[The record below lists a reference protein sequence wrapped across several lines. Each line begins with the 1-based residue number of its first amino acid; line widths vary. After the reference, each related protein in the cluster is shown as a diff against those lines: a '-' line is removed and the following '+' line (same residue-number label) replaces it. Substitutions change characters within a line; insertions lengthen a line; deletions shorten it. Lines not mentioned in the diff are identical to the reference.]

1 MCNGNLESSPGLPA
15 SSDLG
20 VNVVI
25 DFDVQ
30 MESQL
35 MKLPKALQ
43 TEIQQHQLPQ
53 RPHLTHVHGKVP
65 CSLLK
70 EIKEFRKNK
79 IVDILRD
86 ILQVAAANEDES
98 KEETNDFCRFV
109 TPMRK
114 STALKV
120 DPSKL
125 CTLSLDDSDGAS
137 QAEECKEPSVVEDP
151 PSEPTK
157 DSLTKGTHKKV
168 WFNPR
173 TSIQL
178 TISREDMTPEEKKQY
193 WLQDQEFGL
202 FRTRDG
208 YLGNLVEE
216 KQLEMGI
223 DIESDSYVIAPS
235 SVAIS
240 PQHWICTR
248 GLEYKMKMGFLRT
261 KDRREAVLDEV
272 ITEQEHQWDAHWEK
286 FRGEAPFQYDFEAIA
301 SVSIGISDECAIHA
315 QNVAANDHRDVEEM
329 LREEEIHEESKE

>member
-1 MCNGNLESSPGLPA
+1 MESSPGLPT

-20 VNVVI
+20 VKAVV

-30 MESQL
+30 MDSQL
-35 MKLPKALQ
+35 MQLPKALQ
-43 TEIQQHQLPQ
+43 TEIHQHQLPE
-53 RPHLTHVHGKVP
+53 RPHLTHVHGKIP
-65 CSLLK
+65 CCLLK

-86 ILQVAAANEDES
+86 ILQVAAKNEDES
-98 KEETNDFCRFV
+98 KEETNDFHRFV

-125 CTLSLDDSDGAS
+125 FTLSLDDSDDES
-137 QAEECKEPSVVEDP
+137 QAEECKEPSVVEAQ
-151 PSEPTK
+151 SSAPTGE
-157 DSLTKGTHKKV
+157 SIPKGTFKKV

-193 WLQDQEFGL
+193 WLQDQEFAL

-216 KQLEMGI
+216 KQREMGM

-235 SVAIS
+235 SIAIS

-248 GLEYKMKMGFLRT
+248 GLEYKMKMGFFRT

-272 ITEQEHQWDAHWEK
+272 ITEQERQWDDHWEK
-286 FRGEAPFQYDFEAIA
+286 FRDEAPFQYDFESIA
-301 SVSIGISDECAIHA
+301 SVSIGISDECMIHA